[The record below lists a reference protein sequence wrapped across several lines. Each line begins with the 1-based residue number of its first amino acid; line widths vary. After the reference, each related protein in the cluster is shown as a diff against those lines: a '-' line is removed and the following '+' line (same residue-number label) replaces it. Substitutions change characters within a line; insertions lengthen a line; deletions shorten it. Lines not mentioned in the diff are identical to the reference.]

1 MNHNHSSARRGKPKR
16 LLDPSAGLSAP
27 MPAVPQN
34 PYVYNQ
40 QVPINNG
47 MVSEFG
53 FNVPE
58 QPPPPYGFNTVPMQN
73 YPSIENRGQEYSSPQ
88 FTTQLLAEPV
98 VTNMAVQYGN
108 ALVGYGSQQFE
119 KYVPVTALKYY
130 FAVDTNYIL
139 TKLTLL
145 LFPFTHKDWSVR
157 YEQDVPLQPRFE
169 KNALDLYI
177 PTMAFVTY
185 VVIGALIL
193 GIQERFS
200 PLGTLASSA
209 LAWNVIE
216 VLVNTVT
223 LYIMHIETS
232 LSTLDLLA
240 YCGYNGSLA
249 FFLMRSLKL
258 RVIPQN
264 DSSYTASGK
273 PKRLLDPSTSLSAP
287 TPAVPQNPYV
297 YNQQVSINNGMVSEF
312 GFNVP
317 EQPPPPYGFNTV
329 PMQNYPSNE
338 NHGQEYSS
346 PQFTTQLLVKPVVTN
361 MAVQYG
367 NALVGYGSQQF
378 EKYVPV
384 TALKYYF
391 AVDTNYILTKLTLLL
406 FPFTHKDWS
415 VRYKQDV
422 PLQPRFE
429 NNALDLYIPTMAF
442 VTYVVIGA
450 LILGIQER
458 FSPLGTLASSALAW
472 NVIEVL
478 VNTVTLYIM
487 HIETSLSTLDL
498 LAYCGYNGSLAF
510 FLMRSL
516 KLRVIPQNDS
526 SYTASGNKRRL
537 YFILFV
543 AGIQPVL
550 MWCLSYHLI

>member
-1 MNHNHSSARRGKPKR
+1 MNDHASTRR
-16 LLDPSAGLSAP
+16 
-27 MPAVPQN
+27 
-34 PYVYNQ
+34 
-40 QVPINNG
+40 
-47 MVSEFG
+47 
-53 FNVPE
+53 
-58 QPPPPYGFNTVPMQN
+58 
-73 YPSIENRGQEYSSPQ
+73 
-88 FTTQLLAEPV
+88 
-98 VTNMAVQYGN
+98 
-108 ALVGYGSQQFE
+108 
-119 KYVPVTALKYY
+119 
-130 FAVDTNYIL
+130 
-139 TKLTLL
+139 
-145 LFPFTHKDWSVR
+145 
-157 YEQDVPLQPRFE
+157 
-169 KNALDLYI
+169 
-177 PTMAFVTY
+177 
-185 VVIGALIL
+185 
-193 GIQERFS
+193 
-200 PLGTLASSA
+200 
-209 LAWNVIE
+209 
-216 VLVNTVT
+216 
-223 LYIMHIETS
+223 
-232 LSTLDLLA
+232 
-240 YCGYNGSLA
+240 
-249 FFLMRSLKL
+249 
-258 RVIPQN
+258 
-264 DSSYTASGK
+264 GK

-498 LAYCGYNGSLAF
+498 LAYCGYKYVGINTALSISLLFRKFGYYMALLYCSGSLAF